1 MRLKKWITWSLFAL
15 VLFCFIVASLPYFR
29 TEPSVAPEGN
39 LELHFIDVGQGD
51 AALILCEGHAM
62 LIDGGT
68 SKNSNRIYTYLQKH
82 HVDHLDYIIA
92 THPHD
97 DHVGGLAGALNA
109 AQADR
114 ALCSVSTAEGRA
126 FESFLKYL
134 DLQGTEIEIPIAG
147 ESFSLG
153 SAFFTVL
160 GPTRESENM
169 NDNSLVL
176 HLQYGTFS
184 ALLTGDAETGEEQD
198 LLSSAADLKSDLLKV
213 GHHGSSNASSE
224 AFLSAVSPKIAVI
237 SCGKDNEYGHP
248 AEQTLTRLKL
258 VGSEILRT
266 DQSGDIVVT
275 VKPDGS
281 FAYTGV
287 AAAAAQAIENVS
299 YIINTN
305 SGKFHDPHCPSAQD
319 IRPENRLETNA
330 DRETLISQGYTSCGR
345 CKP

>member
-1 MRLKKWITWSLFAL
+1 MRLKKWLTWALFAL
-15 VLFCFIVASLPYFR
+15 VLFCIMVASLPYFR
-29 TEPSVAPEGN
+29 TEPSSVSKGN

-51 AALILCEGHAM
+51 AALILCDGHAM

-68 SKNSNRIYTYLQKH
+68 SKSSNRIYTYLQKH
-82 HVDHLDYIIA
+82 QVDHLDYIIA

-114 ALCSVSTAEGRA
+114 ALCSVSKAEGRA

-134 DLQGTEIEIPIAG
+134 DLQGTKIEIPEAR
-147 ESFSLG
+147 ETFSLG
-153 SAFFTVL
+153 SALFTVL
-160 GPTRESENM
+160 GPTRESTNM

-176 HLQYGTFS
+176 SMQYGSFR
-184 ALLTGDAETGEEQD
+184 ALFTGDAEIEEEQD
-198 LLSSAADLKSDLLKV
+198 LLSSSVDLKSDLLKV

-248 AEQTLTRLKL
+248 TEQTLMRLRL

-287 AAAAAQAIENVS
+287 AATAAQSIENVS

-305 SGKFHDPHCPSAQD
+305 SGKFHDPQCPSAPD

-330 DRETLISQGYTSCGR
+330 DREELISQGYTPCGR
-345 CKP
+345 N